1 MGIDVR
7 SWCCVFVSGSQR
19 LVVGD
24 PLNKII
30 HNLVIL
36 FVHSIIV
43 HSIVQVV
50 LMTQSRCLT
59 ACYPPVEKQWSMLPF
74 VGFWFATFC
83 RNFYHT
89 IFKSNS
95 SSSFS
100 KTYLYW
106 FSQSDGVKEE
116 CPNSKMIS
124 SLVNVVSIYD
134 SLFMRVS
141 KRKCLSE
148 MSEIKTDHHVNW
160 FVTHRCWSEY
170 AYAFQK

>member
-1 MGIDVR
+1 MTLGRDAAFMSVVLNDWYLATHLTKLYIIWR
-7 SWCCVFVSGSQR
+7 SF
-19 LVVGD
+19 LYY
-24 PLNKII
+24 
-30 HNLVIL
+30 
-36 FVHSIIV
+36 HST
-43 HSIVQVV
+43 IVQV

-59 ACYPPVEKQWSMLPF
+59 ACCPPVEKQWSMLPF

-89 IFKSNS
+89 IIKSNS

-106 FSQSDGVKEE
+106 FIQSDGVKEE

-134 SLFMRVS
+134 SLCMRVS

-148 MSEIKTDHHVNW
+148 MSEIKTVYTDHHVNW